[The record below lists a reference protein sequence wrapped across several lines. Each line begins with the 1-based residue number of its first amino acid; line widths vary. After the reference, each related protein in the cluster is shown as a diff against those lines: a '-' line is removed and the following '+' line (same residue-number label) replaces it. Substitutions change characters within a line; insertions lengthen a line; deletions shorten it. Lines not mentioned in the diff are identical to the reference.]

1 MELIQQWIAA
11 YGYFGIAAL
20 LALGI
25 VGLPIPDETLLTFAG
40 YLLFRGEL
48 KPVPTALSALAGSV
62 CGITISY
69 VLGRTTGYPLLHKY
83 GRYVRITEHEIHRV
97 HDFYQRR
104 GGLSLTF
111 GYYIAGVRHLT
122 AYAAGASQLEFHTFA
137 AYAYS
142 GAAIWCGTF
151 LTLGYLLGERWNEI
165 LEVAHRFGLAAA
177 AVLAV
182 AAAAYGLWWYRQR
195 RRDAADRPE

>member
-1 MELIQQWIAA
+1 MELIQHWIAG

-48 KPVPTALSALAGSV
+48 KAAPTVLSAMAGSV
-62 CGITISY
+62 GGITISY
-69 VLGRTTGYPLLHKY
+69 LLGRTTGYPLLRKY
-83 GRYVRITEHEIHRV
+83 GRYVRISEHEIHRV
-97 HDFYQRR
+97 HDFYQRK

-122 AYAAGASQLEFHTFA
+122 AYAAGASKLEYPIFA
-137 AYAYS
+137 AYAYG
-142 GAAIWCGTF
+142 GAALWCATF

-165 LEVAHRFGLAAA
+165 LHAAHRFGILAAGG
-177 AVLAV
+177 LAV
-182 AAAAYGLWWYRQR
+182 AGAAYGLWWYRR
-195 RRDAADRPE
+195 RRPAHDSPE

>member
-1 MELIQQWIAA
+1 MELIQHWIAN
-11 YGYFGIAAL
+11 YGYWGIATL

-48 KPVPTALSALAGSV
+48 KPAPTVLSALAGSMS
-62 CGITISY
+62 GITISY
-69 VLGRTTGYPLLHKY
+69 LLGRTTGYPLLHKY

-97 HDFYQRR
+97 HDFYQRK

-122 AYAAGASQLEFHTFA
+122 AYAAGASKLEYPVFA
-137 AYAYS
+137 AYAYG
-142 GAAIWCGTF
+142 GAALWCGTF

-165 LEVAHRFGLAAA
+165 LEAVHRFGLLAAGVIGAAA
-177 AVLAV
+177 L
-182 AAAAYGLWWYRQR
+182 AYGVWWFRFR
-195 RRDAADRPE
+195 RAQAANPGE

>member
-1 MELIQQWIAA
+1 MELIQQWIAS

-48 KPVPTALSALAGSV
+48 KPVPTVVSALAGSIS
-62 CGITISY
+62 GITISY
-69 VLGRTTGYPLLHKY
+69 ILGRTTGYPLLHKY

-97 HDFYQRR
+97 HDFYQRK

-122 AYAAGASQLEFHTFA
+122 AYAAGASKLEYHVFA
-137 AYAYS
+137 AFAYG
-142 GAAIWCGTF
+142 GAALWCGTF

-165 LEVAHRFGLAAA
+165 LEVAHKFGLAAA
-177 AVLAV
+177 GVIAV
-182 AAAAYGLWWYRQR
+182 AALIYGVWWYMKR
-195 RRDAADRPE
+195 RSAASGSPE